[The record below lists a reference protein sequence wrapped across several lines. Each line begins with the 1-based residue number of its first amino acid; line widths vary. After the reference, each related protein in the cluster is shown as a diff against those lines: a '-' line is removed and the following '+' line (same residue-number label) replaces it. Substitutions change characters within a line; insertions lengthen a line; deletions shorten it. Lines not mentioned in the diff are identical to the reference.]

1 MLFIKWTQTV
11 CKQLV
16 LIELESFLAFKYNLG
31 LRSVGFENTSLDYI
45 GEIYVLTR
53 LNNTILDCT

>member
-31 LRSVGFENTSLDYI
+31 LRSVGFENTSLGYI